1 MMMKCHMITNKDFKS
16 LAILWAS
23 GCYWKTN
30 VFEMLRYVF
39 VEFRVSHLF

>member
-1 MMMKCHMITNKDFKS
+1 MTMIRHMITNKDFKS

-30 VFEMLRYVF
+30 EMLRYVS